1 MNTTMTLH
9 VTLPDTSRRAGEPQP
24 RQMQT
29 AANTG
34 GKLPL
39 DGNTALPHARPTP
52 AADELNNA
60 VNDLNDYVRGM
71 QRELNFSVDEDSGRT
86 VIKVLDPQTH
96 EVIRQIPAEEVL
108 ALARHLAA
116 MRDGSGHLLNTVA

>member
-9 VTLPDTSRRAGEPQP
+9 VTLPDTSRHAGEPQA

-34 GKLPL
+34 GKLPP
-39 DGNTALPHARPTP
+39 DGNAALPQARPTP

-71 QRELNFSVDEDSGRT
+71 QRELNFRVDEDSGRT
-86 VIKVLDPQTH
+86 VIKVLDPHTH